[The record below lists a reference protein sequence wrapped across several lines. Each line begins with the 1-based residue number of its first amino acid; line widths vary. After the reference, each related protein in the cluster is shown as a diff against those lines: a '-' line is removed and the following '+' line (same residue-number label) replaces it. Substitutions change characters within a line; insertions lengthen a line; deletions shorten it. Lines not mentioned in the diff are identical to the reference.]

1 LNPFSERKEKM
12 RTKSVKQ
19 PKVNVI
25 TLGCSKNIVDS
36 EVIMAQLKASDFDV
50 EHEAKKD
57 DSDIVIINTCGFIEN
72 AKQESID
79 TILRYA
85 EEKSQGNL
93 EKLYVT
99 GCLSH
104 RYKDELSSEIPEV
117 DAWFGTLELP
127 NLLRTVG
134 ADYKHELLGERLQ
147 TTPKHFAY
155 VKISEGCNRPCS
167 FCAIP
172 LMRGNHVSK
181 PIELLETEVKNLVK
195 NGTKEIMLIAQDST
209 YYGLDLYGERK
220 LGDLMKRLSDVEGLE
235 WMRLHYAYPS
245 QFPTDVLDVIRERDN
260 ICKYLDMP
268 IQHIT
273 DNVLKSMRRG
283 ITKRRTLELI
293 KEIREK
299 VPGIALRTTILV
311 GHPGE
316 TEQDFE
322 ELMLAL
328 QEIKFERLGVFT
340 YSHEDN
346 THAYTLEDIIPEEEK
361 QRRANAIMEQQM
373 DISYAFN
380 QSLVGTTQKVLFD
393 RLEND
398 HFVGRTQFDSPEVD
412 NEVWLPVNGNYLRIG
427 DFQKVKIS
435 GASHYDLTGEWL

>member
-1 LNPFSERKEKM
+1 M

-50 EHEAKKD
+50 EHEAQKD

-220 LGDLMKRLSDVEGLE
+220 LGELMKRLSDVEGLD

-435 GASHYDLTGEWL
+435 AASHYDLTGEWL